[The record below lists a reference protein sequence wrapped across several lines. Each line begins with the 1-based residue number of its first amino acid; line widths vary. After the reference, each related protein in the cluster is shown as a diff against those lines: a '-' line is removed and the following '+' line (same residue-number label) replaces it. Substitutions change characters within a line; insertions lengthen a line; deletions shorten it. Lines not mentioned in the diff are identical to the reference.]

1 MDFPYVSTDIREVE
15 KAGNDLISKA
25 YSNEPNNQLSEIL
38 YLADNGSKRKYM
50 KALKKCKK
58 KITIYFPHQS
68 AVEQYFSE
76 IFTSDQ

>member
-25 YSNEPNNQLSEIL
+25 YSNEPNNQLAEIL

-50 KALKKCKK
+50 EALKKCKRK
-58 KITIYFPHQS
+58 KLKQNLKS
-68 AVEQYFSE
+68 LARLMKL
-76 IFTSDQ
+76 